1 MSLLDD
7 CIAAHG
13 GDEAFA
19 AVEAIDLRLRVGGL
33 ALAMKLRGRALADR
47 RVTVALHEPAVTFDG
62 LGIWHGIDP
71 RPAGMPWRLPWTD
84 ADVLHFAGYALWNYL
99 AAPFIWRRCAVR
111 ELPHRRLELTFPGD
125 LPTHSP
131 HQTAHLDDQARIARL
146 DYTAL
151 VFGPWARAQNACL
164 RYQCCGGLLIPT
176 RRRVTPRPLH
186 RTPTLVSVALD
197 ELRTAP
203 AARSFDEHRC

>member
-19 AVEAIDLRLRVGGL
+19 ATGTIALRLRVGGL

-62 LGIWHGIDP
+62 LGAWHGADP
-71 RPAGMPWRLPWTD
+71 RPARMPWRLRWTD
-84 ADVLHFAGYALWNYL
+84 EDVLHFAGYALWNYL
-99 AAPFIWRRCAVR
+99 AAPFVWRRCAVR
-111 ELPHRRLELTFPGD
+111 ELPRRRLELAFPDD

-131 HQTAHLDDQARIARL
+131 RQLVHLDEQARIARL

-164 RYQCCGGLLIPT
+164 RHERCGGLLIPT

-186 RTPTLVSVALD
+186 RTPTLVSIALGD
-197 ELRTAP
+197 LSSAP
-203 AARSFDEHRC
+203 RPDPH